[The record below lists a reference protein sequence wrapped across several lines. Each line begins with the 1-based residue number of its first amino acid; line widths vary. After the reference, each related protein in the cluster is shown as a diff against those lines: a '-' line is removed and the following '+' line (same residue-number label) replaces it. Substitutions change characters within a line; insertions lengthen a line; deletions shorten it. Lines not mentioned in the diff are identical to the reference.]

1 MKHRTL
7 QFKSF
12 NSDGSTVGHAMR
24 FPLSDVY
31 KAFYRV
37 LRNRK
42 AIFEERVYA
51 WEEKRINKKP
61 TKRLPERR
69 LADRLVLRVQ
79 AREKRLIR
87 DRKAAE
93 RYGEWINNQK

>member
-1 MKHRTL
+1 MKKRTL
-7 QFKSF
+7 QFKTF

-24 FPLSDVY
+24 FPLCDED
-31 KAFYRV
+31 KALYRL
-37 LRNRK
+37 LRNKRDV
-42 AIFEERVYA
+42 FEERVYT

-69 LADRLVLRVQ
+69 LSDRLVLRVQ